1 MAGLTVYE
9 LYYKDTGH
17 YPLVVLTKDAQRHQL
32 FFNNLKGWDQMR
44 KMSSEFFWTH
54 EWKLVWS
61 GASFDDLVAQP
72 LLLEYTDVLIE
83 HLV

>member
-1 MAGLTVYE
+1 
-9 LYYKDTGH
+9 
-17 YPLVVLTKDAQRHQL
+17 
-32 FFNNLKGWDQMR
+32 MR